1 MYTKCYINVYYRAAD
16 PNDIPVSY
24 FSFSLLKANCQ
35 NKLCNNKFALFL
47 VFLHFMNL
55 RLAHWFI
62 IRSTNKL
69 KYVIVYFS

>member
-35 NKLCNNKFALFL
+35 NKLCNNKLAIVFGFPAFHEFKISAL
-47 VFLHFMNL
+47 VYYQ
-55 RLAHWFI
+55 I
-62 IRSTNKL
+62 NK
-69 KYVIVYFS
+69 